1 MDTVQKGAKNGLIMD
16 LLYAVSRLAFT
27 PFLGYLVA
35 ALVYRYTESILIL
48 GVVVSM
54 IVGLVLG
61 DWSRVI
67 PEIKEILKSH
77 RR

>member
-1 MDTVQKGAKNGLIMD
+1 MDTAQRTKNGLFMD
-16 LLYAVSRLAFT
+16 LLYVAARLAFT
-27 PFLGYLVA
+27 PFFGYLLA
-35 ALVYRYTESILIL
+35 DLVYRYTENVYLL
-48 GVVVSM
+48 GFTVS
-54 IVGLVLG
+54 LVLGFTLG